1 MRNKKFNLLLSLI
14 MLLSLFTL
22 TSPMKSSANQSLEDV
37 RRQIQELEKDIEGV
51 QSERENINR
60 DISNAKNELEKNKQ
74 QQSQTQN
81 DIEQIEQNLQ
91 NTQNQ
96 IDAKRT
102 EISQKENEITEVEGE
117 IKELEEE
124 IERLEENI
132 VQLHKDIKEKEEKIE
147 QREELLKDRLRTLQ
161 RNGGNI
167 AYVDVILGA
176 QDFGDFITRTTAVN
190 KIMDQDK
197 KIMED
202 FFEDKLILEDYKTE
216 LEETKIL
223 VTKNKE
229 DLDEKRDTLETQRE
243 QLVAERSNLEALES
257 QLAQQ
262 RTEKDNLL
270 AQLQEEEAQ
279 IEENKLSAEEEAR
292 ILSNQKASF
301 EKLLAQ
307 YKEQEKS
314 LQQTSVNT
322 PPQGAPG
329 GSGAFIRPA
338 HGKFTSGFGPIW
350 GTMHRGID
358 IANSRGTPV
367 FASAPGIVSSIKTGC
382 EEGDTRCGGG
392 YGNYIIITHLID
404 GKQYAT
410 RYAHLNSV
418 SVSQGQF
425 VNQGQQIGGMGHT
438 GHSTGSH
445 LHFEIIRIINGVWN
459 HQNPANYI
467 NL

>member
-117 IKELEEE
+117 IKELEKE

-243 QLVAERSNLEALES
+243 QLVAERSNLEALEN

-262 RTEKDNLL
+262 KTEKDNLL
-270 AQLQEEEAQ
+270 AQLQEEEQYIA
-279 IEENKLSAEEEAR
+279 EYKLSAEEEAR
-292 ILSNQKASF
+292 ILRNQQASF
-301 EKLLAQ
+301 ETLLAQ
-307 YKEQEKS
+307 YKEQEKA
-314 LQQTSVNT
+314 LQQTSANK
-322 PPQGAPG
+322 PPAAGN
-329 GSGAFIRPA
+329 STFMRPA
-338 HGKFTSGFGPIW
+338 STAVSSEFGMRW
-350 GTMHRGID
+350 GRMHYGID
-358 IANSRGTPV
+358 LRGPRGVPV
-367 FASAPGIVSSIKTGC
+367 VASAPGVVSTVVTGC
-382 EEGDTRCGGG
+382 SEGNRWCGGG
-392 YGNYIIITHLID
+392 YGNYIIVTHLIN
-404 GKQYAT
+404 GEQYVT
-410 RYAHLNSV
+410 LYAHLNSV
-418 SVSQGQF
+418 NVSRGQV
-425 VNQGQQIGGMGHT
+425 VNQGQQIGTIGHT
-438 GHSTGSH
+438 GDSTGPH
-445 LHFEIIRIINGVWN
+445 LHFEIHEGQWNGAKSNAV
-459 HQNPANYI
+459 NPRKYI
-467 NL
+467 NF